1 MKSIVTLLA
10 EFVSKNFPTVI
21 VFFAGVFLTWYF
33 MKGKVEVNTQ
43 KYEANIEVLKQ
54 QNRVALDSIIALDS
68 KNKILQKDIINIQR
82 EVKALNTKVINIRRY
97 YNEKIKS
104 IDALSNDELIKFLT
118 DRYDNQDN

>member
-21 VFFAGVFLTWYF
+21 VFFAGVFITWYF
-33 MKGKVEVNTQ
+33 MKGKVEVNTE
-43 KYEANIEVLKQ
+43 KYEAKIEVLQ
-54 QNRVALDSIIALDS
+54 EQNTAALDSIKVLDG
-68 KNKILQKDIINIQR
+68 KNRVLQNDIINIQR
-82 EVKALNTKVINIRRY
+82 EVKTLNTKVINIRRY

-118 DRYDNQDN
+118 DRYNKQND